1 MGMRQ
6 DLNGSLNPVLFV
18 RCLIHKAKFK
28 KAHPE
33 YFNPCGT
40 LVFTGAQGEGKTLS
54 AVSYLIEVARQ
65 YPKSILVTNTDIDR
79 KLFPKG
85 YDVREYTGLNDLK
98 NINNGYAG
106 VIYFIDEIHLELNSL
121 ESQNI
126 DIDIMTE
133 ISQQRKQRKHIVG
146 TSQRYNRMAKPLREQ
161 VKNIVICRC
170 FFGLFQYNKLID
182 AFNTTEQNGKLK
194 VDTKKRFF
202 WFHDPRLY
210 DAYDTF
216 AKMRRYSEEW
226 KGSPKKVDYWA
237 QFGGG

>member
-1 MGMRQ
+1 MGLRQ
-6 DLNGSLNPVLFV
+6 DLNGSLNPALLV
-18 RCLIHKAKFK
+18 RCIIRKIKFRK
-28 KAHPE
+28 EHPE
-33 YFNPCGT
+33 YFEPCGT
-40 LVFTGAQGEGKTLS
+40 LVFCGAQGEGKTLS
-54 AVSYLIEVARQ
+54 AVSYLIEVARH

-79 KLFPKG
+79 KLLPEG
-85 YDVREYTGLNDLK
+85 YDVREYTGLDDLK

-106 VIYFIDEIHLELNSL
+106 VMYFIDEIHLELNSL

-161 VKNIVICRC
+161 VKNIVSCKC
-170 FFGLFQYNKLID
+170 FFGLIQWNKLID
-182 AFNTTEQNGKLK
+182 GFSSREVNGELK
-194 VDTKKRFF
+194 YDIKKRFF

-210 DAYDTF
+210 DAYDTY
-216 AKMRRYSEEW
+216 AKMRRYSQEW
-226 KGSPKKVDYWA
+226 KGSPKKTDYWA